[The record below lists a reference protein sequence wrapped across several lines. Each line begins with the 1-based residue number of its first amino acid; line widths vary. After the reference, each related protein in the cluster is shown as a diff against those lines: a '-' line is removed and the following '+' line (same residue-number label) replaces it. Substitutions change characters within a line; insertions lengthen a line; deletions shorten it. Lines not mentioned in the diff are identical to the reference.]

1 MRADVRMPS
10 YAAKLLHRTERSHRG
25 VVLHGHMARERASVY
40 KYGVIAYRAIVS
52 DVGVGHDQVMAA
64 DSRDA
69 ATLHRPAIYSGKLV
83 KFVGL
88 SNSQR
93 PPLPLVG

>member
-10 YAAKLLHRTERSHRG
+10 YAAKLLHRTERTHRG
-25 VVLHGHMARERASVY
+25 VVLHGHMTGECPSVY
-40 KYGVIAYRAIVS
+40 KYDVIAHRAIVS
-52 DVGVGHDQVMAA
+52 DVRVGHDQVMAA

-88 SNSQR
+88 SNFQR
-93 PPLPLVG
+93 HTLAPV